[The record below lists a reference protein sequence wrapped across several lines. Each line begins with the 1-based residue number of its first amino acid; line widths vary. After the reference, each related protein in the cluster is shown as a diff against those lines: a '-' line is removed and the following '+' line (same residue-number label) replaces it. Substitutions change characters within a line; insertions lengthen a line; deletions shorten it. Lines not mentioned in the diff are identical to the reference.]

1 MKVKSEAGAEPERVV
16 ISVIVPAEECTLIP
30 YCVKGDEEEDCE
42 TIGTDS
48 NVEEINKEEVRNI
61 LKELAELK

>member
-1 MKVKSEAGAEPERVV
+1 MVAVKVKSEPGAEPERVI
-16 ISVIVPAEECTLIP
+16 ISMIVPVEEHTLIP

-48 NVEEINKEEVRNI
+48 DVEEINKEEV
-61 LKELAELK
+61 